1 MSKTKK
7 IILSALLLAILLV
20 FSRFISIKTPI
31 LVISLS
37 FLPIMISAI
46 LLGPKYSCIIALLGD
61 LIGALLFPFGSYFVG
76 FTIEQALVGII
87 YGLFLYKK
95 PNISEFDNA
104 EKTSTFLENSNEK
117 QNITDSLTNS
127 SEKENNNSQENDSQI
142 EQHSFNEFN
151 SNQQTLFYHGKS
163 FIIRLILSSFIVL
176 EIIELPCMS
185 LMLHLLYGKAFLAV
199 LSSRLLAKVVLFP
212 IQIIIIFFLTKVI
225 EPLAKKY
232 LYNDD

>member
-7 IILSALLLAILLV
+7 IILSALMLAILLV

-76 FTIEQALVGII
+76 FTIEQALVGLI

-95 PNISEFDNA
+95 PNISESDSD
-104 EKTSTFLENSNEK
+104 EKTSSQEDNSKIE
-117 QNITDSLTNS
+117 QNSL
-127 SEKENNNSQENDSQI
+127 KENN
-142 EQHSFNEFN
+142 
-151 SNQQTLFYHGKS
+151 SNQEPLFYHGKS
-163 FIIRLILSSFIVL
+163 LLIRLILSSFIVL
-176 EIIELPCMS
+176 GIIELPCMS
-185 LMLHLLYGKAFLAV
+185 LMLHLLYGKAFLAI
-199 LSSRLLAKVVLFP
+199 LSSRLLAKIVLFP
-212 IQIIIIFFLTKVI
+212 IQIIVIYFLTKAI

-232 LYNDD
+232 LYSD